1 MNTQDPMMS
10 LYDYLRKAAG
20 PELGKQVA
28 KTAKIQKV
36 NIGQKEVA
44 TKGYSGTIQTYPKS
58 FLDKYF
64 GNTAEIKPD
73 ILYNEPDDL
82 PF

>member
-1 MNTQDPMMS
+1 MEQFLS

-20 PELGKQVA
+20 PDLGKEVHKAAQVQGIPF
-28 KTAKIQKV
+28 KYKQVSNPQYTGKV
-36 NIGQKEVA
+36 NL
-44 TKGYSGTIQTYPKS
+44 YPRT

-64 GNTAEIKPD
+64 GVGLVNATD

-82 PF
+82 TL